1 MTRVTTKAESSH
13 LQSDTAVHLFDNWI
27 DPIETEI
34 RGRIR
39 GFIEELIRSELE
51 TALARPR
58 YGRRTKSNDDAD
70 GAAGAAGHRH
80 GNRTGWTRRLRPCG
94 TAFRCSDARFTSTG
108 TCSRM
113 RPSACTRR
121 SPPITTT

>member
-58 YGRRTKSNDDAD
+58 YGRRAKSNDDAD

-80 GNRTGWTRRLRPCG
+80 GNRTRTLMG
-94 TAFRCSDARFTSTG
+94 TFGKVEINVPRARFP
-108 TCSRM
+108 CRC
-113 RPSACTRR
+113 PAA
-121 SPPITTT
+121 PAA